1 MGLSLSFATLWAFLV
16 SIFWPFVRILALFT
30 AAPVLSSRAAPVR
43 VKILL
48 AGLIAFLIAPW
59 VPPPPAAADPAAL
72 LVQQI
77 LVGTVVGFSMRVVF
91 AAMEYAGDIAGLQI
105 GLGFAMFVDPSNAR
119 QTPLVGSL
127 FNLLAI
133 LVFLSMGGHLML
145 ITQLVDSFTVFP
157 LNGPAVPVD
166 FMAIARWGS
175 ELFRIGLTLALP
187 IITAILLI
195 NLTLGVMAR
204 VAPQLSIFSIGF
216 SLTLMV
222 GLTML
227 TLQVPYLLEPF
238 ERYLTTPLWMQTGGG

>member
-1 MGLSLSFATLWAFLV
+1 MGLSISFSTLWEFLV
-16 SIFWPFVRILALFT
+16 SIFWPFIRILALFT

-48 AGLIAFLIAPW
+48 AGLIAFLVAPFIA
-59 VPPPPAAADPAAL
+59 PAAAGADPLAL
-72 LVQQI
+72 LIQQI
-77 LVGTVVGFSMRVVF
+77 LVGTVVGFSMRVIF
-91 AAMEYAGDIAGLQI
+91 AAMEYAGDVAGLQI

-133 LVFLSMGGHLML
+133 LVFLSIGGHLLL
-145 ITQLVDSFTVFP
+145 IMQLIDSFTVFP
-157 LNGPAVPVD
+157 LAGPPVPFD
-166 FMAIARWGS
+166 FLVIARWGG

-195 NLTLGVMAR
+195 NLTLGIMAR

-216 SLTLMV
+216 SLTLIV
-222 GLTML
+222 GLAML
-227 TLQVPYLLEPF
+227 TLLVPYLLEPF
-238 ERYLTTPLWMQTGGG
+238 ERYLTMPLWMHAGEG